1 MTAEKKYNFEYFV
14 LNESFQNWVNGK
26 ADDEQ
31 ILFWEEFERKN
42 PHKKDQIQGAK
53 AFVLRIKNLY
63 GHPDQKQIEDSWKT
77 LKNRIEKDD
86 SVSKERPINIDS
98 SKASRHYSSILKLA
112 AAVSLLLISFF
123 VLYSIV
129 IQPGESDW
137 KVYKT
142 DFNEVVDL
150 SLPDGTLVQMNSD
163 TELKIKATKFNRE
176 LKLLKGEVFFTVTK
190 SNKNEQFKVF
200 TEDLNIE
207 VLGTEFN
214 VDLRN
219 DETKVMLKE
228 GSVKL
233 DLNTGQEVLMKPGE
247 MATLTSD
254 DVFRMKEV
262 NTYQYEAWRDKKL
275 VFKNTSLKEV
285 ADLIENHYGVNVIL
299 DKSVEDRTLT
309 GEIPNHD
316 LGLLIRTLE
325 MVHEL
330 EISQEENF
338 VKISE

>member
-1 MTAEKKYNFEYFV
+1 
-14 LNESFQNWVNGK
+14 
-26 ADDEQ
+26 
-31 ILFWEEFERKN
+31 
-42 PHKKDQIQGAK
+42 
-53 AFVLRIKNLY
+53 
-63 GHPDQKQIEDSWKT
+63 
-77 LKNRIEKDD
+77 
-86 SVSKERPINIDS
+86 
-98 SKASRHYSSILKLA
+98 
-112 AAVSLLLISFF
+112 
-123 VLYSIV
+123 
-129 IQPGESDW
+129 
-137 KVYKT
+137 
-142 DFNEVVDL
+142 
-150 SLPDGTLVQMNSD
+150 
-163 TELKIKATKFNRE
+163 
-176 LKLLKGEVFFTVTK
+176 
-190 SNKNEQFKVF
+190 
-200 TEDLNIE
+200 
-207 VLGTEFN
+207 
-214 VDLRN
+214 
-219 DETKVMLKE
+219 
-228 GSVKL
+228 
-233 DLNTGQEVLMKPGE
+233 MKPGE